1 MSEMSKKARA
11 DARAKANRLASSKS
25 PDKVDSSDWS
35 PGKPLNADRKTGAR
49 PIRARVYK
57 HGGKIQGDRGPVN
70 ASRTPRASGGKI
82 SDENA
87 KLAVR
92 LGGDRKALNVPDDY
106 GKAKVKTKERKDG
119 GALNIHDTVG
129 ENKSEKGSFHE
140 GGYKKGGRAEKC
152 DGGGMKKG
160 GRAERAERAK
170 GGKAQ
175 NPGYNAQA
183 VDNAIGSSNR
193 SGRKIGG
200 KERSLIHRVLSAPTL
215 ADAMRVKSAPD
226 DDNDDGMKKG
236 GRAERKSGGRA
247 KGKTNINIIIGNP
260 QDKPQGMLPQVP
272 VRPPM
277 APPPMPPGPP
287 PGGPPPMAGPPPGPP
302 PPGMGPPPGGGMPPP
317 MMRRSGGR
325 TVHMTAG
332 AGSGPGRLEKT
343 AHARRA

>member
-1 MSEMSKKARA
+1 MSEQSKAARA
-11 DARAKANRLASSKS
+11 AMRAKANRLASSKS

-49 PIRARVYK
+49 PIRSRIYK

-70 ASRTPRASGGKI
+70 ASRTPRKDGGKVA
-82 SDENA
+82 N
-87 KLAVR
+87 KQ
-92 LGGDRKALNVPDDY
+92 DDDC
-106 GKAKVKTKERKDG
+106 KVLSVSKVKARKDG
-119 GALNIHDTVG
+119 GALNVHDTVG

-140 GGYKKGGRAEKC
+140 GAYKKGGRAEKC

-160 GRAERAERAK
+160 GRAERAK

-215 ADAMRVKSAPD
+215 ADAMRVRSAPD
-226 DDNDDGMKKG
+226 DDSDDGMKKG

-260 QDKPQGMLPQVP
+260 QDKPQGMLPQAP

-302 PPGMGPPPGGGMPPP
+302 PGMPMGGPGMPPP

-343 AHARRA
+343 AHAKRA